1 MNRIIIELDKAL
13 AKVDFTEETENN
25 TFTTY
30 VSDNRIEEMVLNF
43 GNNIINSFSVSNIE
57 GKENIVFKD
66 SKNNSLTF
74 IIQDENQEY
83 GLDYISYLIDRY
95 NEGKRNF
102 YEEQKETKN
111 INIALS
117 TTDSYYEK
125 LNDSTTN
132 YVLYVSNDEVSVAD
146 LDFARHILEELI
158 FNTYQNMTKKEIK
171 NIFLIRTET
180 HLITIPKILY
190 LKINDIIKE
199 RKKLR
204 KLAFKKEGN

>member
-125 LNDSTTN
+125 LNDNTTN

-171 NIFLIRTET
+171 NIILIGTET

-190 LKINDIIKE
+190 LKVYNIIKK
-199 RKKLR
+199 RKELR

>member
-199 RKKLR
+199 RRKLR